1 MKHLENII
9 NGLGRL
15 KRYARDSFLFQAE
28 EKAAGFYYIE
38 TGEIRVFKMDEQGRE
53 LEVAR
58 LGPGEFLGEAIAF
71 VSGRFPFYAQAV
83 KDSDVRY
90 FEIQEVFRRIESDAS
105 MARFFIDLLARKC
118 VVLSSRVESL
128 GLRTI
133 RQRLIQY
140 LLAHCYGSGHCL
152 VELKIKKG
160 DLAKLLGTISETLS
174 RSLKQ
179 MQEEGLIEVDGRKI
193 HIRDCQKLREELAS
207 G

>member
-1 MKHLENII
+1 MKHSENRIK
-9 NGLGRL
+9 GLGRL
-15 KRYARDSFLFQAE
+15 KSYAEGSFLFQPE
-28 EKAAGFYYIE
+28 EKAAGFYYVE

-58 LGPGEFLGEAIAF
+58 LGPGDFLGEAIAF
-71 VSGRFPFYAQAV
+71 VSGRFPFYAQAA
-83 KDSDVRY
+83 KDSSVYY
-90 FEIQEVFRRIESDAS
+90 FEAQALFRRIESDPAI
-105 MARFFIDLLARKC
+105 ARFFIGLLAQKC

-128 GLRTI
+128 GLRTV

-140 LLAHCYGSGHCL
+140 LLARCYGSGHCL

-160 DLAKLLGTISETLS
+160 DLAKILGTISETLS

-193 HIRDCQKLREELAS
+193 HIRDCQNLRDKLS
-207 G
+207 V

>member
-1 MKHLENII
+1 MKQSENRIK
-9 NGLGRL
+9 GLGKL
-15 KRYARDSFLFQAE
+15 KRYAEGSFLFQAE
-28 EKAAGFYYIE
+28 EKADGFYYVE

-58 LGPGEFLGEAIAF
+58 LGPGDFVGEAIAF

-90 FEIQEVFRRIESDAS
+90 FDIQEVFRRIDSEAS
-105 MARFFIDLLARKC
+105 LARFFIELLAKKC
-118 VVLSSRVESL
+118 VVLSNRVESL
-128 GLRTI
+128 GLRTV
-133 RQRLIQY
+133 RQRLVQY

-152 VELKIKKG
+152 VELRIKKG

-179 MQEEGLIEVDGRKI
+179 MQEEGLIEVDKRKI
-193 HIRDCQKLREELAS
+193 HIRDCQKLREELS
-207 G
+207 D